1 MHEAVMIAT
10 PFTDLELKNS
20 TLTTIWLFIFL
31 HTEFNEMW
39 QDVANRFLLFL
50 KPCVANRLN

>member
-50 KPCVANRLN
+50 KPCVANK